1 MDPTPARDQS
11 NKKIQELHKASARQK
26 QIEGQLRFE
35 NRLARILSTH
45 IDRPD
50 LLNRLL
56 AAILELDGITAGCI
70 HFVDHRTKSLE
81 LVSHIGLTPS
91 DLTMISCFE
100 SQSPQ
105 ADLIRSGKPYYGA
118 RSIFNASMDQSHR
131 AQGWRSIGIIPI
143 LSGHQPIANLCVLSP
158 DHGQIPRPL
167 KHILASAT
175 HLIGGFLAHLK
186 GPCALSAHNQKHRHI
201 FENIQDVYYE
211 ITLEGKILEL
221 SPSIKDI
228 SGYDREELIGRS
240 LYSIFADDY
249 ERDAFISELIARKKL
264 TDYEITI
271 FDKDRTRH
279 VCSVISNLVT
289 DNRDHPQFVV
299 GSLRNITGRK
309 RMEEALRE
317 SEKTLS
323 AILAASPVGIGLAR
337 NRTLKWG
344 NKAFYDM
351 LGYEEGSLSGSNIRR
366 IYPDD
371 ETYEQVGRVLYTGL
385 RHKGLEQIET
395 RWKTRDGITIDCHLQ
410 ASTLDPL
417 DPAKGVLFAAMDIS
431 KRKQAENALR
441 ESEAQKKAILDAS
454 LDWIRHVD
462 RNMNILWYN
471 RKTDEALQLPPEK
484 ILGRPCYQ
492 VLVGRDAPCESC
504 PTVAAMKSGRIEKS
518 IMRYDTFYN
527 LDAESFWESYS
538 VPLKDEDGAIV
549 SFIQISKNIT
559 DQMQAMAALQESK
572 EKYFQ
577 LFENEADAVMIID
590 ADTLRFEDANQ
601 AALNLYGYSKE
612 EFLGLKV
619 TDISEEKDKTR
630 VAMRKIIHDEPG
642 GDRVPIRSFRKKD
655 GTIFPGEI
663 YAGKYKSGN
672 HIKIIGAVRDV
683 TDRLQANVT
692 IHTLSQEQLKA
703 QENER
708 LKISRYLHDQVAQD
722 LSSLKISCE
731 TMFDR
736 KADIPA
742 DIRQKVTEMSGLLQN
757 TIAAVRD
764 LSYDLRPPGMDH
776 LGLTRTLV
784 QYCEDYHK
792 KNNLRIDFF
801 SAGMDDLQ
809 VDYETE
815 INLFRVVQ
823 EALNNINQHA
833 EANTV
838 TVRLVASFPSII
850 LRIEDNGKG
859 FSVDRSFARAAAE
872 KRMGLRNIQERV
884 RLLDG
889 ELGIQSSP
897 GNGTKIV
904 VEIPVQEK
912 QLDREKMCID
922 H

>member
-1 MDPTPARDQS
+1 MDRPPARDQS
-11 NKKIQELHKASARQK
+11 NKKIQELQKASGRQK
-26 QIEGQLRFE
+26 QIEGPLRFE

-45 IDRPD
+45 LDRPD
-50 LLNRLL
+50 VLNRLL

-70 HFVDHRTKSLE
+70 HFVDHRTKSLD

-91 DLTMISCFE
+91 DLTMISRFQ

-105 ADLIRSGKPYYGA
+105 AGLIRSGKPYYGA
-118 RSIFNASMDQSHR
+118 RSIFNASMDQAHR
-131 AQGWRSIGIIPI
+131 ARDWRSIGIIPI

-167 KHILASAT
+167 KHMLASAT
-175 HLIGGFLAHLK
+175 PLIGGFLAHLQ
-186 GPCALSAHNQKHRHI
+186 GSCALSAHNQKHRHI

-221 SPSIKDI
+221 SPSIKDM
-228 SGYDREELIGRS
+228 SGYEREELIGRS

-249 ERDAFISELIARKKL
+249 ERDAFMSELIARKKL

-271 FDKDRTRH
+271 FDKDRNRH

-289 DNRDHPQFVV
+289 DDGDHPHFIV

-351 LGYEEGSLSGSNIRR
+351 LGYDEGSLSGLDIRR

-371 ETYEQVGRVLYTGL
+371 ETYDQVGRVLYTGL

-395 RWKTRDGITIDCHLQ
+395 RWKTRDGKTIDCHLQ

-492 VLVGRDAPCESC
+492 VLVGRDAPCEGC
-504 PTVAAMKSGRIEKS
+504 PTVGAMKSGRIEKS

-538 VPLKDEDGAIV
+538 VPLKDENGDIV
-549 SFIQISKNIT
+549 SFIQTSKNIT
-559 DQMQAMAALQESK
+559 DQM
-572 EKYFQ
+572 
-577 LFENEADAVMIID
+577 
-590 ADTLRFEDANQ
+590 
-601 AALNLYGYSKE
+601 
-612 EFLGLKV
+612 
-619 TDISEEKDKTR
+619 
-630 VAMRKIIHDEPG
+630 
-642 GDRVPIRSFRKKD
+642 
-655 GTIFPGEI
+655 
-663 YAGKYKSGN
+663 
-672 HIKIIGAVRDV
+672 
-683 TDRLQANVT
+683 QANVT

-742 DIRQKVTEMSGLLQN
+742 DIRQKVTEMSGLLKN

-833 EANTV
+833 GANTV

-872 KRMGLRNIQERV
+872 KRMGLRNIKERV
-884 RLLDG
+884 SLLDG
-889 ELGIQSSP
+889 ELRIQSSP

-904 VEIPVQEK
+904 VEIPAQEK
-912 QLDREKMCID
+912 QLDREKICID